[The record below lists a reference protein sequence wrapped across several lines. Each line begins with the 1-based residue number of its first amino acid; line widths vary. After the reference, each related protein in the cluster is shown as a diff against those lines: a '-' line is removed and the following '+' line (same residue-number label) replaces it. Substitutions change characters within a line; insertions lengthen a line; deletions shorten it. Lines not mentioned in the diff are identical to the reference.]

1 MAPPFQLV
9 AQNLAEPSAL
19 HERHLQLVS
28 DFNAFG
34 QGFAPHIPHPPQ
46 NQEQQNACQDE
57 QHASE
62 LIGHRRTYIP
72 PLKKLDIHATFVCIH
87 GRHLQAHGSAR
98 WREQQL

>member
-34 QGFAPHIPHPPQ
+34 QGFAPHIPHDPQ
-46 NQEQQNACQDE
+46 NQEQ
-57 QHASE
+57 
-62 LIGHRRTYIP
+62 
-72 PLKKLDIHATFVCIH
+72 
-87 GRHLQAHGSAR
+87 
-98 WREQQL
+98 